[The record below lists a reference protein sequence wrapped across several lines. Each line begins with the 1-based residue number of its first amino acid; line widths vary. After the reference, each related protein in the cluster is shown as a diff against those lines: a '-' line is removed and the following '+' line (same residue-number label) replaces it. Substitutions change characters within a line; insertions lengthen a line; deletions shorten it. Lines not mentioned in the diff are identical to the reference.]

1 MGTDPTRANEDAR
14 PIRHRQWSR
23 TGAAAL
29 SFLAGPALAFPSVD
43 ATNQGYNA
51 ATSALSAPD
60 ARDLTHQLQI
70 SNGLPAAG
78 TDRGWIIRPRLT
90 VEEALTDNVL
100 QVHSPMRWDLTTAIS
115 PGISI
120 AGQTPRAVVHLD
132 YAPVLIVNA
141 RTGSQNALNQQL
153 NATASIMAI
162 EEFAFIDIRALSGV
176 QSLRG
181 AAGAGG
187 TIGASGGGGFTAG
200 SATGTGGGAL
210 TGNSQQTTVQTAS
223 IGISPYL
230 VKRFGDIGTAR
241 IGYSLNLSQSS
252 PVTGIQL
259 APFPTGAATQRF
271 MTSEWTA
278 QFRTGNFLN
287 DFQDTIN
294 LDFSQSNG
302 SGQNNLL
309 GSITTGNNSLTS
321 NRQIISN
328 DLSYA
333 VSHKLKVT
341 VSIGHEK
348 IVYSGSNIKPIDD
361 VTWSFGTTYTPN
373 AHSEITISY
382 GHQLGAQSL
391 SFLGHVRVT
400 PRTTISASYSDTLGT
415 QLENLQNQLNQGVVG
430 ANGSFVNAQTGG
442 QLFGSTNATPPQ
454 SGVFRFKTLT
464 ATATTQ
470 LNRDTISL
478 TLNASSQT
486 SAGGTAS
493 SQPSSQSNGVIL
505 QWTHEL
511 RPDMRLSTS
520 ASFNT
525 LSGGFTGSSRSIA
538 FNTGLIYN
546 LTESVSASA
555 RYSFFKSTS
564 PNTLFDLYEDI
575 FVLGVTKQ
583 F

>member
-1 MGTDPTRANEDAR
+1 MGTDPAHSSESVRSAR
-14 PIRHRQWSR
+14 IPLWA
-23 TGAAAL
+23 GAIAL
-29 SFLAGPALAFPSVD
+29 SFLAGPALAFPFID
-43 ATNQGYNA
+43 ATNQGA
-51 ATSALSAPD
+51 ASATSALSAPD
-60 ARDLTHQLQI
+60 AQDLTHQLQI
-70 SNGLPAAG
+70 SNGLPIAG
-78 TDRGWIIRPRLT
+78 SGGGGWSIRPRLT
-90 VEEALTDNVL
+90 IQEALTDNVL
-100 QVHSPMRWDLTTAIS
+100 QVHSPMRWDLTTIVS

-120 AGQTPRAVVHLD
+120 AGQTQRTVVRLD

-141 RTGSQNALNQQL
+141 RTPSQNALNQQL
-153 NATASIMAI
+153 NGTATITAI

-187 TIGASGGGGFTAG
+187 TIGAADGGGFTAG
-200 SATGTGGGAL
+200 STTGLGGGAL
-210 TGNSQQTTVQTAS
+210 TGNSLQNTVQTAS

-241 IGYSLNLSQSS
+241 IGYSFNMSQSS
-252 PVTGIQL
+252 PVKGIQL

-271 MTSEWTA
+271 MTSEWNA
-278 QFRTGNFLN
+278 QFRSGSFLN

-302 SGQNNLL
+302 SGQINAF
-309 GSITTGNNSLTS
+309 GSVTVGNNSLAS

-341 VSIGHEK
+341 VSVGHEK

-361 VTWSFGTTYTPN
+361 ITWSFGTTYTPN
-373 AHSEITISY
+373 SRSEITISY
-382 GHQLGAQSL
+382 GRQLGTQSL
-391 SFLGHVRVT
+391 SFNGHVQVT

-415 QLENLQNQLNQGVVG
+415 QLENLQNQLNQGVVS
-430 ANGSFVNAQTGG
+430 ANGSFVNGQTGG
-442 QLFGSTNATPPQ
+442 QLFGSTNAAPLQ
-454 SGVFRFKTLT
+454 SGVFHFKTLT

-478 TLNASSQT
+478 TLNASTQSAAGGTTASQT
-486 SAGGTAS
+486 SG
-493 SQPSSQSNGVIL
+493 QSTGLVL
-505 QWTHEL
+505 QWIHDL
-511 RPDMRLSTS
+511 RPDMRLTTS

-525 LSGGFTGSSRSIA
+525 NSGGIVGSSRSVA
-538 FNTGLIYN
+538 FNTSLTYN

-555 RYSFFKSTS
+555 RYSYFKSTS
-564 PNTLFDLYEDI
+564 QNTFFDLYEDI